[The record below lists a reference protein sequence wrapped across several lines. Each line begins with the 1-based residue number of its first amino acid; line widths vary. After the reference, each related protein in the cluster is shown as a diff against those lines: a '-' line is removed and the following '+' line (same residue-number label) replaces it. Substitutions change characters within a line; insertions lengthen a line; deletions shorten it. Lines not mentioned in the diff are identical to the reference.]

1 MEIKQKTYRNGL
13 RLVTSQTSSKVVAI
27 NVLFNVG
34 SQNEQTEQ
42 EGYAHFIEHLMF
54 KGSANYSAEEL
65 MDKFTFL
72 GSDYN
77 AYTTRTVTRYT
88 FKCLKDNF
96 EECFKIYAD
105 MFVSAKF
112 DNEEINKERSVVIEE
127 MKKCDD
133 DPVEILYKTVMQNY
147 FNGLS
152 FAHDELGKEEII
164 KNVTREELL
173 DFKNKFYKPENCII
187 SVAGDISFDEVDR
200 IVETYYSSNYNYD
213 AHSYN
218 INFDEFDINIKNK
231 YDIVK
236 REDNQVNVC
245 VHIKTVTLASD
256 LKYIADIYTS
266 ILGNSQNSRLF
277 KLLRENLGLVYS
289 VYAFNDMRTASGEI
303 YIIFGTRA
311 QNVKKAI
318 KSIKDEIQN
327 LAKNG
332 ITDIELQRAKNWK
345 ESCVAFGLESSAEI
359 AELNGSYTHYFER
372 PTTAEEKIQN
382 YKKVTKKD
390 VDNFAKKVS
399 LEQIFNVVAVG
410 KNIKLEDLKQF

>member
-1 MEIKQKTYRNGL
+1 MDIRQKTYKNGL
-13 RLVTSQTSSKVVAI
+13 RLVTMKTASKVVAI

-34 SQNEQTEQ
+34 SQNETYEQ

-54 KGSANYSAEEL
+54 KGSERFSAEEL
-65 MDKFTFL
+65 MDRFTFL

-88 FKCLKDNF
+88 FKCLKENF

-112 DNEEINKERSVVIEE
+112 DSAEIDKERSVVIEE

-133 DPVEILYKTVMQNY
+133 DPVDVLFKSTMENY
-147 FNGLS
+147 FNGYS
-152 FAHDELGKEEII
+152 FAHDELGREEVI

-173 DFKNKFYKPENCII
+173 AFKNKYYKPENCLI
-187 SVAGDISFDEVDR
+187 SVAGDISFDEIDR
-200 IVETYYSSNYNYD
+200 IIETYYSSKYD
-213 AHSYN
+213 YEAESY
-218 INFDEFDINIKNK
+218 ILDKTEIAPNIKNK
-231 YDIVK
+231 YDIVS
-236 REDNQVNVC
+236 RDDNQVNVC
-245 VHIKTVTLASD
+245 VHIKTVTLSSD

-277 KLLRENLGLVYS
+277 KLLREKLGLVYS
-289 VYAFNDMRTASGEI
+289 VYAFNDMRMASGEI

-311 QNVKKAI
+311 KNVEKAI
-318 KSIKDEIQN
+318 KTIKAEIQN
-327 LAKNG
+327 LANNG

-359 AELNGSYTHYFER
+359 AELNGSYTHYFGV

-382 YKKVTKKD
+382 YRKVTKD
-390 VDNFAKKVS
+390 EVDNFAKMVEKQE
-399 LEQIFNVVAVG
+399 LFNVVAVG
-410 KNIKLEDLKQF
+410 KNVKIEDLKHF